1 MSSLCISEAIMIKS
15 PLIDDKMECA
25 RTQQK
30 YRING
35 RSKMLTKCLGVSEDD
50 VLLADFIILLNP
62 PQSQY
67 RTSSSSKA
75 ERLLGYSSRRIQRS
89 KALKLL
95 GVSEE
100 FIDEENSKM
109 LASLGMGHRI
119 KKKRYSSLMLRTGAD
134 QKYLYSQ

>member
-1 MSSLCISEAIMIKS
+1 MIES
-15 PLIDDKMECA
+15 PLINAKTECA
-25 RTQQK
+25 RSQQK

-50 VLLADFIILLNP
+50 VLFADFIILLNP

-75 ERLLGYSSRRIQRS
+75 ERLLGYSIRRIQRS

-109 LASLGMGHRI
+109 LASLGMGHQR
-119 KKKRYSSLMLRTGAD
+119 KKKRCSLMLRTGAD
-134 QKYLYSQ
+134 KKYLYTQ